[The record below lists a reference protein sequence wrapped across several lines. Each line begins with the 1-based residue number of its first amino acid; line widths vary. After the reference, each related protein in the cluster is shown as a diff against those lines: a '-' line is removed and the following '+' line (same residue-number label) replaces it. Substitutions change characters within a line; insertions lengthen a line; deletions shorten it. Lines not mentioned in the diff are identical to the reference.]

1 MKNSTE
7 FEYDTKADTKEVVT
21 KTGPLGLLLVF
32 YVVISVL
39 GIIALMLWWWWS

>member
-7 FEYDTKADTKEVVT
+7 FDYDSKADTKDVLT

-32 YVVISVL
+32 YIVIAVL
-39 GIIALMLWWWWS
+39 GMTALILWWWWS